1 MDPTIAPT
9 EVFAA
14 LIEGVRA
21 QVTPQQFSTWFKRM
35 RLHSSERLHYELSV
49 PNSFIRDWIDSY
61 YRELLLGL
69 LAAIV
74 SKNARF
80 ELVVDDSKAPDA
92 PPPASRPASRAP
104 SGPSPGQAPSPLES
118 PLSAQSRSTGSPPST
133 TPAGETGQNAG
144 SPGAPQLALPSDAGF
159 PNTSAG
165 NQGGWTPAAAD
176 PSSSSPHGQGAGS
189 QGNGYRG
196 VPRRGNGRGT
206 DRGERRRKYEERFQ
220 LFGHPR
226 YRNFRSD
233 VILNEDYRFENF
245 VVGPSNHL
253 PHAAALAV
261 ANAPGNAYNPLFLH
275 GAVGLGKT
283 HLLQGI
289 CASVLAK
296 RPDARIL
303 YLSCETF
310 VNQFIAAVEA
320 GELGDFRYRYRH
332 VDMLLIDD
340 IHFLARKERTQE
352 EFFHT
357 FNTLYN
363 SRKQIILSCDS
374 PPREIPTLEER
385 LVSRFKWGLVA
396 QIEPPDHETRVS
408 IVRRKA
414 RRRRVDLPDEIC
426 QLIADHISTNVRELE
441 GAVLRV
447 IGYASLTNK
456 PLSLDLATEALRDVI
471 QHAERKVTI
480 ESILRNVSEH
490 FGVKTSELIGK
501 RRHKSISRPR
511 QVCMYL
517 CRRLTDYS
525 LVEIGGQIG
534 GRDHTTVIYA
544 NDKIAREI
552 QTNTRLRED
561 LDILTRRIRAG
572 K

>member
-1 MDPTIAPT
+1 MESKNAPP
-9 EVFAA
+9 EAFASIVEA
-14 LIEGVRA
+14 LRGELTR
-21 QVTPQQFSTWFKRM
+21 QQYETWFR
-35 RLHSSERLHYELSV
+35 RLKLLRIEDDGGHVFGV
-49 PNSFIRDWIDSY
+49 PNSFVRDWIDAY
-61 YRELLLGL
+61 YRALLERTV
-69 LAAIV
+69 AAV
-74 SKNARF
+74 AGKPARV
-80 ELVVDDSKAPDA
+80 EVLVDATEPAPAPRRRAPAADAMPQTDRGTGTPRPEPGGEADDTGTSPGSSTGDPQEGSWGRVPRTVPAQPAPA
-92 PPPASRPASRAP
+92 PSWSRAP
-104 SGPSPGQAPSPLES
+104 
-118 PLSAQSRSTGSPPST
+118 
-133 TPAGETGQNAG
+133 
-144 SPGAPQLALPSDAGF
+144 
-159 PNTSAG
+159 
-165 NQGGWTPAAAD
+165 
-176 PSSSSPHGQGAGS
+176 
-189 QGNGYRG
+189 
-196 VPRRGNGRGT
+196 GRGK
-206 DRGERRRKYEERFQ
+206 RRTHPSRREDGKRRHYEERFQ

-233 VILNEDYRFENF
+233 VILNDDYRFDSF
-245 VVGPSNHL
+245 VVGPSNQL
-253 PHAAALAV
+253 PQAAAMAV

-289 CASVLAK
+289 CHKVLAK

-320 GELGDFRYRYRH
+320 GELTDFRYRYRH

-363 SRKQIILSCDS
+363 SRKQIVLSCDS

-396 QIEPPDHETRVS
+396 EVEQPDHETRIS

-414 RRRRVDLPDEIC
+414 SRRGVDIPEEIC
-426 QLIADHISTNVRELE
+426 QLIADHVTTNVRELE

-456 PLSLDLATEALRDVI
+456 PLTLDVATEALKDVI
-471 QHAERKVTI
+471 EPKERKVSI
-480 ESILRNVSEH
+480 ESILRVVSSH
-490 FGVKTSELIGK
+490 FAVKSSDLVGK
-501 RRHKSISRPR
+501 RRHKSISLPR

-517 CRRLTDYS
+517 ARRLTEYS

-544 NDKIAREI
+544 NEKIAREL
-552 QTNTRLRED
+552 QKQPRLRED
-561 LDILTRRIRAG
+561 LEIIIKRIRNG
-572 K
+572 G